1 MKKVSLLVLL
11 LALGAFSSP
20 VRGQVVETA
29 KGRVEFVGLKTWTPE
44 MIYTKLGYDSLD
56 KMHHC
61 AAPLKDKLG
70 FADASVIY
78 YVTTLADLG
87 DKEKLYTVITV
98 VEPGD
103 AGQVQYK
110 PKPTKS
116 IATPA
121 EWGGFSQAIHQ
132 EKIAKVGYELQ
143 FYAGTFK
150 NAIHADAAR
159 KSPLKQSPS
168 WWGLLQQL
176 RGKRDYE
183 TALKVLSRDEDPRKR
198 RVAAMVLTNF
208 ADRDAAWRA
217 LMEGVRDGDN
227 GVSQICSSA
236 LFTLTRY
243 VPRTVDWSSAGE
255 SIRYLLNGTNLFAL
269 PHVLRTL
276 SKTGVSTRLAKPL
289 LKNGGG
295 RMLLPYLRAKH
306 EEERT
311 LSHGLLARLSGKD
324 FGYDDAR
331 WAAWMAS
338 VK

>member
-1 MKKVSLLVLL
+1 MSLLVLL
-11 LALGAFSSP
+11 LALGAFAP
-20 VRGQVVETA
+20 TARAQVIETA
-29 KGRVEFVGLKTWTPE
+29 RGRVEFIGLKSWTPE

-61 AAPLKDKLG
+61 AALLKDKLG
-70 FADASVIY
+70 FADASVNN

-87 DKEKLYTVITV
+87 DGEKLYTVITV

-121 EWGGFSQAIHQ
+121 EWGSFSQAIARQ
-132 EKIAKVGYELQ
+132 NISKVGYELQ

-150 NAIHADAAR
+150 NAIQLDAA
-159 KSPLKQSPS
+159 SAPPPKQTPG

-183 TALKVLSRDEDPRKR
+183 TALKVLSGDQDPRKR
-198 RVAAMVLTNF
+198 RVAALILTNF
-208 ADRDAAWRA
+208 AGRDKAWSA
-217 LMEGVRDGDN
+217 LMEGVRDGDQ
-227 GVSQICSSA
+227 GVVVICTSA

-243 VPRTVDWSSAGE
+243 VPRTVDWSPAAE
-255 SIRYLLNGTNLFAL
+255 SLRHLLNGTDLFAL
-269 PHVLRTL
+269 PQVLRTL
-276 SKTGVSTRLAKPL
+276 SKTSVSHRLAKPL
-289 LKNGGG
+289 LRNGGG
-295 RMLLPYLRAKH
+295 RMLLPYLRAQH
-306 EEERT
+306 EDERT

-338 VK
+338 IN